1 MKLGYKL
8 LALELLIVGYFIL
21 FFHQIVSEP
30 FGYGRLLGLFVG
42 GTVMAI
48 FMQGPTYGTIHPVST
63 RLIWAALGVVIMGT
77 SVVWGFA
84 LKGH

>member
-1 MKLGYKL
+1 VNLGYKL
-8 LALELLIVGYFIL
+8 LALELLIAGYFFL
-21 FFHQIVSEP
+21 FFDGITSEP
-30 FGYGRLLGLFVG
+30 FGYGRLLGVFVG

-48 FMQGPTYGTIHPVST
+48 FMQGPRYGTIDPIST
-63 RLIWAALGVVIMGT
+63 RPIWVALGVVIMGT